1 MAVVLIATVFFGLDF
16 GAVLLAL
23 AGLHRRRVELDYTD
37 LRYRNARR

>member
-23 AGLHRRRVELDYTD
+23 AALHRRRVDLDYTD